1 MYIRYKSKGSV
12 MSNKA
17 SNSLFEL
24 IKSLNKS
31 EKRYFKVY
39 SSRHTIGEENGYIK
53 LFDYIDKMESYDE
66 DLLFKDF
73 KGQALLNKFSITKAR
88 LYNNVLK
95 SLDSFYSNSS
105 IDAQLFRQIHSA
117 DILFN
122 KGLYGQAEKLL
133 SSVEKQ
139 AEKYERLFLLMEI
152 RQRQKMLLE
161 NNLYTGTDAAKL
173 ESFFAEEKTI
183 LKEIDRC
190 NSLWHIKSLLFH
202 EINQKGKIRDEQTIL
217 QVKQI
222 ADKLDEI
229 DLVNASVNAQYLYHH
244 AKGAY
249 YFAVNDLECSFH
261 HLKANYALINAN
273 EMLKED
279 KPNYFFSL
287 LTNLIY
293 VSTKLKFY
301 AEARTYLDV
310 LKSLYTKGEQAKTL
324 DLEVKYF
331 SSLFSLEL
339 FLLGE
344 QGDFKNAID
353 LVPQIEQGYLQYGT
367 QINSIRKAYI
377 DFKVAVAYLSNG
389 DYSKSLNWINRILNE
404 SKIDQKQDIYC
415 FSLLLSLILHYELK
429 NTDYLPYAIHSV
441 KRYFKS
447 RNQIYKFESLF
458 LKLINQLTKSD
469 NIFDL
474 EDKLVPFEKELEAL
488 AKDPKEKVVFE
499 YFDFRAW
506 VKSKVQRKAFA
517 EVFVGESENK

>member
-1 MYIRYKSKGSV
+1 

-53 LFDYIDKMESYDE
+53 LFDYIEKMESYDE
-66 DLLFKDF
+66 DILFKDF
-73 KGQALLNKFSITKAR
+73 KGQALINKFSITKAR
-88 LYNNVLK
+88 LYANILK

-139 AEKYERLFLLMEI
+139 AEKYERLYLLMEI
-152 RQRQKMLLE
+152 RNRQKMLLE
-161 NNLYTGTDAAKL
+161 NNMYTGTDATKL
-173 ESFFAEEKTI
+173 NQFYDEEKQI
-183 LKEIDRC
+183 LKEIERC
-190 NSLWHIKSLLFH
+190 NTLWHIKSLLFH

-217 QVKQI
+217 QVKAI
-222 ADKLDEI
+222 ADKLDET
-229 DLVNASVNAQYLYHH
+229 DMTNASVNARYLYHH

-249 YFAVNDLECSFH
+249 YFALNDLECSFH
-261 HLKANYALINAN
+261 HLKSNFALIEKH

-279 KPNYFFSL
+279 KPNYYFSL
-287 LTNLIY
+287 LTNLIH
-293 VSTKLKFY
+293 VATKLKFY
-301 AEARTYLDV
+301 AEARTYLDK
-310 LKSLYTKGEQAKTL
+310 LKMLRSNDESTKTL
-324 DLEVKYF
+324 DLEIKYF
-331 SSLFSLEL
+331 SSAYSLEL
-339 FLLGE
+339 FLLSE
-344 QGDFKNAID
+344 QHDYKKVIE
-353 LVPQIEQGYLQYGT
+353 LVPKIEEGYALYGS

-377 DFKVAVAYLSNG
+377 DFKVAVAYLYRG
-389 DYSKSLNWINRILNE
+389 EYSRSLNWINGILNE

-415 FSLLLSLILHYELK
+415 FSLLISLILHYELK
-429 NTDYLPYAIHSV
+429 NTDYLPYALHSV

-447 RNQIYKFESLF
+447 RNQIYQFEALF
-458 LKLINQLTKSD
+458 LKLINQLSKSE
-469 NIFDL
+469 NFFEL
-474 EDKLVPFEKELEAL
+474 EDKLKPVEKELQTL

-499 YFDFRAW
+499 YFDFLGW
-506 VKSKVQRKAFA
+506 VKCKLQRKAFS
-517 EVFVGESENK
+517 EVCIERND

>member
-1 MYIRYKSKGSV
+1 

-53 LFDYIDKMESYDE
+53 LFDYIEKMESYDE
-66 DLLFKDF
+66 DVLFKDF
-73 KGQALLNKFSITKAR
+73 KGQPLLNKFSITKAR
-88 LYNNVLK
+88 LYTNVLK

-139 AEKYERLFLLMEI
+139 AEKYERLYLVMEI
-152 RQRQKMLLE
+152 RNRRKMLLE
-161 NNLYTGTDAAKL
+161 NNLYTATDATQL
-173 ESFFAEEKTI
+173 DELYTEEKNI
-183 LKEIDRC
+183 LKEIERC
-190 NSLWHIKSLLFH
+190 NALWHVKSLLFH

-217 QVKQI
+217 QVKAI

-229 DLVNASVNAQYLYHH
+229 DLQHASVNASYLFHH

-249 YFAVNDLECSFH
+249 YFAINDLECSFH
-261 HLKANYALINAN
+261 HLKSNFALMEKH

-279 KPNYFFSL
+279 KPNYYFSL
-287 LTNLIY
+287 LTNLIH

-301 AEARTYLDV
+301 AEARSYLNI
-310 LKSLYTKGEQAKTL
+310 LKSLQTKEEASKTH
-324 DLEVKYF
+324 DLEIKYF
-331 SSLFSLEL
+331 SSTFSLEL
-339 FLLGE
+339 FLLSE
-344 QGDFKNAID
+344 QHDYKKVIE
-353 LVPQIEQGYLQYGT
+353 LVPKIEEGYERFGG

-377 DFKVAVAYLSNG
+377 DFKVAVAYLCSG
-389 DYSKSLNWINRILNE
+389 EYSKSLNWINRILNE

-415 FSLLLSLILHYELK
+415 FSLLLNLILHYELK
-429 NTDYLPYAIHSV
+429 NADYLPYAIHSV

-447 RNQIYKFESLF
+447 RNQIYQFESLF

-469 NIFDL
+469 NFFEL
-474 EDKLVPFEKELEAL
+474 EDKLKPFEKELISL
-488 AKDPKEKVVFE
+488 SKDPKEKVVFE
-499 YFDFRAW
+499 YFDFLAW
-506 VKSKVQRKAFA
+506 VKCKLQRKAFS
-517 EVFVGESENK
+517 EVCIEKND